1 MNAPLPTN
9 RSETAFED
17 FKLPLLRD
25 AAIVEA
31 NRCLFCH
38 DAPCIKACPT
48 AIDIPQFIRKIAT
61 DNIRGSAKTIF
72 EANIL
77 GMSCARVCPVEVL
90 CVGSCVYNDL
100 EQPPI
105 AIGRL
110 QRFATDVAYEQGWK
124 FFQAGA
130 DTGKRVALIGA
141 GPASLAAAHELRRF
155 GHACTIFEKRTT
167 VGGLNSAG
175 VAPYKMKADRAMNE
189 VDWILSIGGIDVRT
203 GTTIGEH
210 ISLADLERDFDAVFI
225 GVGLGVDSTLG
236 APGESLEGVHGAVEW
251 IERMK
256 LGLLDL
262 SKIGR
267 AMVIGGG
274 NTALDAVRELRGLG
288 VANVTMLYRGRREV
302 MSGYVHELAAAQS
315 EGVAVEWQSVAT
327 AFAGEGRVQRV
338 SCLRLDDAKRPIA
351 GSAFTLEADLVLMAI
366 GQSKLNAMFA
376 GFHGVEFDHGQI
388 RVNHNGFTGRKGW
401 YAGGDCTNDGKEVV
415 NAAAE
420 GKRAAHAIDAVLSG
434 AHHHA

>member
-1 MNAPLPTN
+1 
-9 RSETAFED
+9 
-17 FKLPLLRD
+17 
-25 AAIVEA
+25 
-31 NRCLFCH
+31 
-38 DAPCIKACPT
+38 
-48 AIDIPQFIRKIAT
+48 
-61 DNIRGSAKTIF
+61 
-72 EANIL
+72 
-77 GMSCARVCPVEVL
+77 
-90 CVGSCVYNDL
+90 
-100 EQPPI
+100 
-105 AIGRL
+105 
-110 QRFATDVAYEQGWK
+110 
-124 FFQAGA
+124 
-130 DTGKRVALIGA
+130 
-141 GPASLAAAHELRRF
+141 
-155 GHACTIFEKRTT
+155 
-167 VGGLNSAG
+167 
-175 VAPYKMKADRAMNE
+175 
-189 VDWILSIGGIDVRT
+189 
-203 GTTIGEH
+203 
-210 ISLADLERDFDAVFI
+210 
-225 GVGLGVDSTLG
+225 
-236 APGESLEGVHGAVEW
+236 
-251 IERMK
+251 
-256 LGLLDL
+256 
-262 SKIGR
+262 
-267 AMVIGGG
+267 MVIGGG

-388 RVNHNGFTGRKGW
+388 RVNHHGFTGRKGW